1 MAILSISLLGEF
13 QARLDGQP
21 IPSFQTRK
29 VQALLIYLVAEPEK
43 HQRESLLDLMW
54 PGMPDRSARHNLR
67 QVLYYLRSAI
77 PDLNSN
83 QDRDENKVPFL
94 LTNRQMIHLNPK
106 AAVKVDAAQFE
117 SLVNGVQTHEH
128 INVLTCQTC
137 LAKLEKAIDLY
148 QGDFLVDFY
157 LDDSNTY
164 EDWAQ
169 VTREAYRRKVLDALE
184 LLTAAAT
191 RQGEYPKAQA
201 LAKRQLEIDNLRENA
216 SRQLMEALALS
227 GHREE
232 ALAVYENCRRLLA
245 EELSME
251 PTNQTTEMAEKIQAG
266 DLSFDTPLTQ
276 GVRGYELKEEI
287 GAGSFGAIH
296 RAYQSAIDR
305 EVAVKVIRRRYAN
318 DPEFIRRFEDEA
330 QTVARLEH
338 PFIVPLYDYW
348 RDPDGAY
355 LVMRYLRGGSLL
367 SALETNPWDIEKAS
381 QMLDQVASALSAAHH
396 QGIIHRDIKPAN
408 ILLDETG
415 NAYLSDFGIAKVLGA
430 YRGLTAAGAVM
441 GTPDYISPEQ
451 ILNEQ
456 VGPQSDIYSL
466 GAVLFETLT
475 GEKPYGDS
483 SVANLIYKQLNDPFP
498 LVNTS
503 RPDLP
508 PQIDQVI
515 QKATAKRPADRFD
528 DALEMAEA
536 FRRAW
541 QGTGYTE
548 SPAVPATILAAVDI
562 YNPYKGLQAFQET
575 DVDDFFGRNALIDR
589 LLKHLQ
595 TPPPVA
601 GGSKG
606 TSYGRGRFLA
616 LVGPSGSGKSS
627 VVKAGLI
634 PALRFGAVSGSDKWF
649 ITEMVPGTHPLEE
662 LEMALWPVAVDA
674 PPSLVEPMQRDV
686 RGMLRTIRRI
696 LPEVSDEQG
705 PQLLLVIDQFEELF
719 TLVDDEARRNFFL
732 DSLLAAISAP
742 RSPLRVVIT
751 LRADFYDRPLQL
763 QALGGLLK
771 ESMEVVLPMTPEEL
785 TWAVREPARR
795 MGVGLEEGLAEVI
808 VADVADQPG
817 SLPLMQYA
825 LTELFEHRQGN
836 QMTRKAYQEI
846 GGVMGAL
853 GRRAEE
859 LYGSLNDG
867 EREATRQLFLRLVT
881 LGEGVEDTRRRVLRL
896 ELEAIATADNQQPTV
911 ENGSAVGSQ
920 QSAVNGNQLIISNQQ
935 LANNDPPTP
944 SPQSPIPN
952 VIDSFGAARLL
963 TFDHDP
969 ITRGATVEVA
979 HEALLREWG
988 RLRSWLDESR
998 DDIRRQRLLAT
1009 AAAQWADAGQDASY
1023 LLRGNR
1029 LTEFA
1034 AWAETTASKA
1044 GAVALTRQEHLF
1056 LDASLAA
1063 REQQRAEE
1071 QARQQRELET
1081 ARQLAETERKRAEE
1095 QTEAAQRLRRRALF
1109 LVGALVIAAIL
1120 AVAAVINGNRA
1131 TQNANDARDNL
1142 ALAVSR
1148 EAEAIA
1154 NANAAAT
1161 QEALAQENADLAA
1174 TREVEAQ
1181 DSAYLAATRQVE
1193 AETEA
1198 LARAAAEAEALAN
1211 AAEAQ
1216 NVALVAGS
1224 QAAIAN
1230 NDTDT
1235 ALALAW
1241 QAVALNPDSALAQ
1254 AQLSEVAY
1262 APGTVRILS
1271 GNEAIVNRVYV
1282 SPDNQTVF
1290 GVGTNGAVILWDM
1303 ETGQIRWQEQAFT
1316 SEELGEAE
1324 EIKVE
1329 GNDGAFS
1336 PDGQVVAATFDDRIM
1351 FWEAANGQLIR
1362 QIDSSALDQKI
1373 EFSPTGDQ
1381 FATIGKEEEGRL
1393 VFWDFASGEPIRE
1406 LDRGSNIED
1415 FTYTADG
1422 SAILLASQVGELTL
1436 LDAQT
1441 GDVIYEVWEDLGT
1454 SAGPLFSVDISPDG
1468 SQVIGNFSNVGV
1480 LIWDLATGELLH
1492 DFRYEG
1498 GILTA
1503 AFHPQDGTVLTSGQG
1518 GIKTI
1523 DPQTGEVLRANT
1535 SQSSAIFHLAITPD
1549 GRRVVTTALDGT
1561 VRLWDLQD
1569 GQVLRRY
1576 ATPNALLFEVALSPD
1591 GRTMLVGSTDGS
1603 ATLLDVES
1611 GKEIWRVEDDQPILA
1626 VAFSP
1631 DGRQALTGAGYRL
1644 AQKVESGHIILWDV
1658 ETGEEIR
1665 RFEGHPYAIFDVDF
1679 SPDGRLVASA
1689 GNGAIAILWDVETGQ
1704 EIRRF
1709 EDYWENY
1716 IYPDNSYWGAEFSPD
1731 GRQLFAAH
1739 SSGPVIGWDVE
1750 SGQQIQQLEGHTQGG
1765 KIVFSEDGQRLV
1777 VGSPD
1782 AQAILWDVPTG
1793 SILHR
1798 FEDHASGVGKVDF
1811 SPDETLLLGGSEDGT
1826 SSLWRAET
1834 GEQIRRYGGGFVFS
1848 PNFSLDG
1855 RQAVVGYRDGAVELW
1870 RIDSTLDE
1878 LLTWTQNNR
1887 YIPELTCEQRLLYGV
1902 EPLCEPEA

>member
-1 MAILSISLLGEF
+1 MAILSLNLLGQF
-13 QARLDGQP
+13 QARLDDQS

-29 VQALLIYLVAEPEK
+29 VQALLIYLAAEPNK
-43 HQRESLLDLMW
+43 HQRESLMDLMW
-54 PGMPDRSARHNLR
+54 PGMPKRSARHNLR
-67 QVLYYLRSAI
+67 QVLYYLRGAI
-77 PDLNSN
+77 PDLYAN
-83 QDRDENKVPFL
+83 QDEGQDKVPFL
-94 LTNRQMIHLNPK
+94 LTNRQMIQLNPE
-106 AAVKVDAAQFE
+106 ASVIVDAAHFE

-128 INVLTCQTC
+128 VNVLTCQIC
-137 LAKLEKAIDLY
+137 LANLEKAISLY

-157 LDDSNTY
+157 LDDSNAF
-164 EDWAQ
+164 EEWVQ
-169 VTREAYRRKVLDALE
+169 VAREAYRRKALDALE
-184 LLTAAAT
+184 LLTAGAT
-191 RQGEYPKAQA
+191 RQGEYPKAQV
-201 LAKRQLEIDNLRENA
+201 LAKRQLDIDNLRENA
-216 SRQLMEALALS
+216 YRQLMEILALS

-251 PTNQTTEMAEKIQAG
+251 PAKRTSEMAQKIQAG
-266 DLSFDTPLTQ
+266 ELSFDTPLAQ
-276 GVRGYELKEEI
+276 GVRGYDLKEEI
-287 GAGSFGAIH
+287 GLGAYGAIH
-296 RAYQSAIDR
+296 RAYQSSVDR

-318 DPEFIRRFEDEA
+318 NPEFIRRFEDEA

-338 PFIVPLYDYW
+338 PYIVPLYDYW

-355 LVMRYLRGGSLL
+355 LVMRYLRGGNLL
-367 SALETNPWDIEKAS
+367 TALEKNPWDVEPAG
-381 QMLDQVASALSAAHH
+381 QMLDQVASALSAAHQ
-396 QGIIHRDIKPAN
+396 QGVIHRDIKPAN
-408 ILLDETG
+408 ILLDENG
-415 NAYLSDFGIAKVLGA
+415 NAYLSDFGIAKELGID
-430 YRGLTAAGAVM
+430 RQFTAAGAIL

-456 VGPQSDIYSL
+456 VGSQSDIYSL

-483 SVANLIYKQLNDPFP
+483 SVANLIYKQLNEPFP
-498 LVNTS
+498 LVSAS

-508 PQIDQVI
+508 PQIDRVI
-515 QKATAKRPADRFD
+515 QKASAKRPADRFD

-541 QGTGYTE
+541 QGIGYTE
-548 SPAVPATILAAVDI
+548 APSVPAAVPAVDL
-562 YNPYKGLQAFQET
+562 YNPYKGLQAFQEA

-595 TPPPVA
+595 APPPNS
-601 GGSKG
+601 GGARGASSSK
-606 TSYGRGRFLA
+606 GRFLA

-627 VVKAGLI
+627 AVKAGLI
-634 PALRFGAVSGSDKWF
+634 PALRSGAVPGSDKWF
-649 ITEMVPGTHPLEE
+649 ITEMVPGSHPLEE

-674 PPSLVEPMQRDV
+674 PPSLVEPMQRDL

-696 LPEVSDEQG
+696 LPEVDDEQG

-719 TLVDDEARRNFFL
+719 TLVEDEERRNFFL
-732 DSLLAAISAP
+732 DSLLAAVSAP

-771 ESMEVVLPMTPEEL
+771 ESTEIVLPMTPEEL
-785 TWAVREPARR
+785 TWAVREPGRR
-795 MGVGLEEGLAEVI
+795 VGVGLEEGLAEVI

-825 LTELFEHRQGN
+825 LTELFERRQGY
-836 QMTRKAYQEI
+836 QMTREAYQEI

-853 GRRAEE
+853 GRRAEKI
-859 LYGSLNDG
+859 YRDLNDD
-867 EREATRQLFLRLVT
+867 EREAARQLFLRLVT
-881 LGEGVEDTRRRVLRL
+881 LGEGVEDTRHRVLRS
-896 ELEAIATADNQQPTV
+896 ELEAVQASGYS
-911 ENGSAVGSQ
+911 ENPEAWTREVSAV
-920 QSAVNGNQLIISNQQ
+920 V
-935 LANNDPPTP
+935 D
-944 SPQSPIPN
+944 
-952 VIDSFGAARLL
+952 VFGGARLL

-969 ITRGATVEVA
+969 VTRGATVEVA
-979 HEALLREWG
+979 HEALLREWI

-998 DDIRRQRLLAT
+998 DDIRSQQRLARAAGEWLT
-1009 AAAQWADAGQDASY
+1009 AGKDESY
-1023 LLRGNR
+1023 LLVGAR
-1029 LTEFA
+1029 LAQLEGWSA
-1034 AWAETTASKA
+1034 AS
-1044 GAVALTRQEHLF
+1044 GIALTQSESDF
-1056 LDASLAA
+1056 LQASIAA
-1063 REQQRAEE
+1063 RQVRLEDEE
-1071 QARQQRELET
+1071 ARRQQELVT
-1081 ARQLAETERKRAEE
+1081 AQKLAETERKRAEE
-1095 QTEAAQRLRRRALF
+1095 QTGATQRLRRRAYVLAGV
-1109 LVGALVIAAIL
+1109 LAIAAIL
-1120 AVAAVINGNRA
+1120 ALLAVVNGNRA
-1131 TQNANDARDNL
+1131 TQNADDARENL

-1148 EAEAIA
+1148 EAEAVA
-1154 NANAAAT
+1154 NANLAAT
-1161 QEALAQENADLAA
+1161 QEALAQQNANLAA

-1181 DSAYLAATRQVE
+1181 DSAQLAATRQVE

-1198 LARAAAEAEALAN
+1198 LARATAEAEARAN

-1224 QAAIAN
+1224 QAALAN

-1254 AQLSEVAY
+1254 AQFSEVAY

-1282 SPDNQTVF
+1282 SPDGQTVF
-1290 GVGTNGAVILWDM
+1290 GVGTDGAVILWDM
-1303 ETGQIRWQEQAFT
+1303 ETGQIRWREQAFT
-1316 SEELGEAE
+1316 SEELEKAEE

-1329 GNDGAFS
+1329 GNGGGFS

-1351 FWEAANGQLIR
+1351 FWEAANGRLIR
-1362 QIDSSALDQKI
+1362 QIDSTALDQKI
-1373 EFSPTGDQ
+1373 AFSPTGDQ
-1381 FATIGKEEEGRL
+1381 FVTIGKEDESRL
-1393 VFWDFASGEPIRE
+1393 VFWDFASGEAIRE
-1406 LDRGSNIED
+1406 FDRGSNIED

-1441 GDVIYEVWEDLGT
+1441 GGVIYEVYEDLGT

-1468 SQVIGNFSNVGV
+1468 TRVIGNFSNVGV

-1498 GILTA
+1498 GILAA
-1503 AFHPQDGTVLTSGQG
+1503 AFHPQDGTVLTSGQ

-1549 GRRVVTTALDGT
+1549 GRRAVTTALDGT
-1561 VRLWDLQD
+1561 VRLWDLED
-1569 GQVLRRY
+1569 GQVVRQY
-1576 ATPNALLFEVALSPD
+1576 PAPKALLFEVALSPN
-1591 GRTMLVGSTDGS
+1591 GQTLLVGSTDGT
-1603 ATLLDVES
+1603 ATLWDVET
-1611 GKEIWRVEDDQPILA
+1611 GEEIRRLVDDQPIMA

-1658 ETGEEIR
+1658 ETGQEIR
-1665 RFEGHPYAIFDVDF
+1665 RFEGHPYAVFDVDF
-1679 SPDGRLVASA
+1679 SPDGRLAASA

-1716 IYPDNSYWGAEFSPD
+1716 IYPDNSYWGVEFSPD
-1731 GRQLFAAH
+1731 GQQLFASH

-1750 SGQQIQQLEGHTQGG
+1750 SGQQIQQLVGHTQGG

-1777 VGSPD
+1777 AGSAD
-1782 AQAILWDVPTG
+1782 SQAILWDVPTG

-1798 FEDHASGVGKVDF
+1798 FEDHASGVGKVQF

-1826 SSLWRAET
+1826 NSLWRVET
-1834 GEQIRRYGGGFVFS
+1834 GEEIRRYGGGFVFS
-1848 PNFSLDG
+1848 PNFSPGWPSRRG
-1855 RQAVVGYRDGAVELW
+1855 RLSRRCRGALAH
-1870 RIDSTLDE
+1870 R
-1878 LLTWTQNNR
+1878 
-1887 YIPELTCEQRLLYGV
+1887 
-1902 EPLCEPEA
+1902 